1 MIRNISS
8 GATGSPVGI
17 ITGLVNDGLYGFSS
31 NSNLHGSN
39 LGGSSFIEF
48 SQYALCRLTLVLFNS
63 SDSLV
68 GSRLLFAGGLA
79 VSWALSVFFFQR
91 GK

>member
-39 LGGSSFIEF
+39 LGGSPFIDF
-48 SQYALCRLTLVLFNS
+48 SQYALCRGTLVLFNS

-68 GSRLLFAGGLA
+68 GSRLLVAGGLA